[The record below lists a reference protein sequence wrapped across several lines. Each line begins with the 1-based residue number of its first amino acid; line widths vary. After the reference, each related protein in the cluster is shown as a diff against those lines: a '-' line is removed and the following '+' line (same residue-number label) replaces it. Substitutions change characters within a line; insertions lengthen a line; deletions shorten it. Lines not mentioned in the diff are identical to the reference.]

1 MQFYWE
7 NSPFC
12 SGFTAV
18 EEIHLI
24 TNITVKVEMGSAR
37 HLLPYLSYL
46 AYFIR
51 FGMGALFK
59 HKLALHPN
67 FKYGP
72 VGSSVIQVL
81 IQ

>member
-1 MQFYWE
+1 
-7 NSPFC
+7 
-12 SGFTAV
+12 
-18 EEIHLI
+18 
-24 TNITVKVEMGSAR
+24 MGSAR